1 MSIIKIKRSS
11 LAAAPT
17 ALALGEFGYTYGTGT
32 QANGGDRLYL
42 GTSGETAGVA
52 NAIDVVGGKYFAN
65 LADHV
70 HGTLTASSAII
81 VDSNSKIDI
90 LHVDNLTLNTNT
102 LSSTNTNGNIILD
115 PAGTGVIQLN
125 GPVEFSSTTQL
136 LGLVNAN
143 GGIAVDTDK
152 FTVAGDG
159 TGDTLI
165 AGTLGV
171 SGETTLASAIVS
183 DLTDNRIVIAGT
195 SGAIEDDSNFTFD
208 GTSFKVGTDTSDKFT
223 VAVAS
228 GDTLIAGTVG
238 VSGESTLASAIV
250 SDLTNNRIVIAG
262 TSGAIE
268 DDSNFTFDGTTFTVG
283 ATTITQASGN
293 TLVGGTL
300 ETQALATLNTAVV
313 ENLTDNRIVIAG
325 STSNLEDDSNFTFD
339 GTTFK
344 VGTTSTDKFTV
355 VQASGNTLIAG
366 TLGVSGESTLA
377 SAIVSDLTDN
387 RIVIA
392 GASGAIEDDGNLTF
406 DGSTFT
412 VTAAAQITGVATV
425 TGQLNVDNIRVDG
438 NTISTTDTNGNIV
451 LTPNGTGYVTISGT
465 NGLVIPSGT
474 NLQQAPEV
482 TGAIRYNSDNTQF
495 EGYSGTNWSSL
506 GGVRSVDGFTYII
519 AESSPAASDDILHF
533 YASNAANNASTEVA
547 QLDIVSQRL
556 LQTTTSTSNTTG
568 ALVVAGGVGIAENLN
583 VGGDTVLTGDLQ
595 VKGGD
600 LTTNQTTFNLINTN
614 ATTVNAFGAGT
625 NIGIGTGGIAGG
637 DTNIGHD
644 LTVVGNLDVG
654 GGNFTVAASTGHVET
669 AGNMIIGGDL
679 TVNGTRTTVNVD
691 TLDVEDALIRL
702 ANGNTGDAVD
712 IGFIGRY
719 NDGADKLAGIFRDAT
734 SNEFFIFDEYVDTDV
749 EDNVIDRSNGSF
761 VLADTNVKAIKFD
774 QKSFSLTGDVA
785 GTINMSDMGDT
796 NHTMAVTIQAN
807 SVALGTDTTGNYI
820 ATIVQATGGQTDANS
835 TTSNGIVITGSGSE
849 TSAVTVGVNIADA
862 AGAIG
867 TSTYNATNFDV
878 STGGIVT
885 IDTIDGGT
893 F

>member
-11 LAAAPT
+11 GHAAPT

-42 GTSGETAGVA
+42 GTSGESGGVA
-52 NAIDVVGGKYFAN
+52 TAIDIVGGKYFTEMINHA
-65 LADHV
+65 

-81 VDSNSKIDI
+81 VDSNSKID
-90 LHVDNLTLNTNT
+90 LLNVDNLTLNGNT
-102 LSSTNTNGNIILD
+102 LSSTNTNGAIILD
-115 PAGTGVIQLN
+115 PVGTGVIQLN

-159 TGDTLI
+159 TGNTLI

-171 SGETTLASAIVS
+171 AGET
-183 DLTDNRIVIAGT
+183 
-195 SGAIEDDSNFTFD
+195 
-208 GTSFKVGTDTSDKFT
+208 
-223 VAVAS
+223 
-228 GDTLIAGTVG
+228 
-238 VSGESTLASAIV
+238 TLASAIV

-262 TSGAIE
+262 TAGAIE
-268 DDSNFTFDGTTFTVG
+268 DDANFTFDGTTFTVG
-283 ATTITQASGN
+283 ATTITQANGN

-300 ETQALATLNTAVV
+300 ETQGLATLNTAVV
-313 ENLTDNRIVIAG
+313 ENLTNNRIVIAG
-325 STSNLEDDSNFTFD
+325 STSNLEDDSKLTFD
-339 GTTFK
+339 GTTF
-344 VGTTSTDKFTV
+344 
-355 VQASGNTLIAG
+355 
-366 TLGVSGESTLA
+366 
-377 SAIVSDLTDN
+377 
-387 RIVIA
+387 
-392 GASGAIEDDGNLTF
+392 
-406 DGSTFT
+406 T
-412 VTAAAQITGVATV
+412 VTSATQITGVATV
-425 TGQLNVDNIRVDG
+425 TGQLNVDNIRLDA
-438 NTISTTDTNGNIV
+438 NTISTTNTNGNIV

-474 NLQQAPEV
+474 NAQQAPTV

-506 GGVRSVDGFTYII
+506 GGVRSVDGFTFIV

-533 YASNAANNASTEVA
+533 YASNAANNAATEVA

-719 NDGADKLAGIFRDAT
+719 NDGADKLAGIFRDA
-734 SNEFFIFDEYVDTDV
+734 SQNEFYIFDEYVDTNV
-749 EDNVIDRSNGSF
+749 EDNVIDRSHASF
-761 VLADTNVKAIKFD
+761 VLADTNVKAIKFAT
-774 QKSFSLTGDVA
+774 KSFSLTGDVA

-796 NHTMAVTIQAN
+796 NHTMVATIQAN

-820 ATIVQATGGQTDANS
+820 ATVVQATGGQTDANS

-878 STGGIVT
+878 SSGGLVT